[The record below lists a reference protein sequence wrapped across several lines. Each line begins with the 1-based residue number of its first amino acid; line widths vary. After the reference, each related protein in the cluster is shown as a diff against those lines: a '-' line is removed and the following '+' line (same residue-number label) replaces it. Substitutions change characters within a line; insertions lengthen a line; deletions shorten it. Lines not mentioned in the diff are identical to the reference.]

1 MDMKRSYQTQ
11 AQRKSE
17 EEKKREKLEKY
28 ENAADDYKRGKFANI
43 RKAAMAYDL
52 NYNTL
57 YKVCYSY
64 PWSYMQKTSSVAETA
79 IWAKKIGGKFGL
91 KMA

>member
-1 MDMKRSYQTQ
+1 MKRSYQTK
-11 AQRKSE
+11 AQRKSEE
-17 EEKKREKLEKY
+17 EEKKREKLEKYEKY

-64 PWSYMQKTSSVAETA
+64 P
-79 IWAKKIGGKFGL
+79 
-91 KMA
+91 

>member
-1 MDMKRSYQTQ
+1 MDMKRSYQTKV
-11 AQRKSE
+11 QRKSKE

-28 ENAADDYKRGKFANI
+28 ENAADEYKRGKF
-43 RKAAMAYDL
+43 AAMAYDL

-64 PWSYMQKTSSVAETA
+64 PWSYMQKTSSVAATA
-79 IWAKKIGGKFGL
+79 IWAKKN
-91 KMA
+91 

>member
-1 MDMKRSYQTQ
+1 M
-11 AQRKSE
+11 
-17 EEKKREKLEKY
+17 EKY
-28 ENAADDYKRGKFANI
+28 ENAADEYKRGKFAYI

-64 PWSYMQKTSSVAETA
+64 PRQVPRLTSCGKEVGRGICLFLSL
-79 IWAKKIGGKFGL
+79 IIHAKNEFCGGDGYLGKKKL
-91 KMA
+91 TENLA

>member
-1 MDMKRSYQTQ
+1 MDMKRSYQTK

-17 EEKKREKLEKY
+17 EEEKKREKREKY

-43 RKAAMAYDL
+43 RKAALAYDL
-52 NYNTL
+52 NYITL

-64 PWSYMQKTSSVAETA
+64 P
-79 IWAKKIGGKFGL
+79 
-91 KMA
+91 

>member
-1 MDMKRSYQTQ
+1 MDMKRSYQTK

-17 EEKKREKLEKY
+17 EEEKKREKREKY

-43 RKAAMAYDL
+43 RKAALAYDL
-52 NYNTL
+52 NYITL

-64 PWSYMQKTSSVAETA
+64 PWLKT
-79 IWAKKIGGKFGL
+79 WL
-91 KMA
+91 KRLTFTNKNLH

>member
-1 MDMKRSYQTQ
+1 MDMKRSYQTK

-17 EEKKREKLEKY
+17 EEKKREKLEKYEKY

-79 IWAKKIGGKFGL
+79 IWAKKN
-91 KMA
+91 

>member
-1 MDMKRSYQTQ
+1 MDMKRSYQTK
-11 AQRKSE
+11 AQRKSEE

-64 PWSYMQKTSSVAETA
+64 PWSYKNEFCGGDGYLG
-79 IWAKKIGGKFGL
+79 KKKL
-91 KMA
+91 TENLA